1 MKKLEASQVQAAI
14 NDFEY
19 LSITQI
25 YGIVLSLQ
33 GLSVVVSLNLS
44 SVRIGTRCKIK
55 GSDGTIIQGEII
67 NYDHAEA
74 KVMVFGD
81 ISLINPGSRVIFSDD
96 GDYLYPHDTWKGRI
110 LNGLGE
116 PIDQKGALRKG
127 AIPMVINASPPSA
140 HKREMVSERIDV
152 GVRAI
157 NTFLTLCKGQRMGI
171 FAGSG
176 VGKSMLLSMLIKY
189 TECDIVIIA
198 LIGER
203 GRELNEFIEK
213 ALGRENLKK
222 CIVVISTSDEPAL
235 MRRQAAYT
243 ATTVAEYFR
252 DQGKFV
258 LCVMD
263 SVTRFAMAQREIGLS
278 CGEPPATKGYT
289 PNVFALLPKLLERS
303 GPGAKFH
310 DKTTG
315 YITGVFTV
323 LVDGDDHNEPIA
335 DAVRSILD
343 GHIVLEREIAEKN
356 HYPAINI
363 LKSISRTVPGCHY
376 GKERDVIKKAKSIL
390 SIYSDMEDM
399 IRIGAYKKGSN
410 KDVDEAIAL
419 MKDIGEFTAQNFD
432 ENTSVADSFDR
443 LSKIVN
449 IPL

>member
-1 MKKLEASQVQAAI
+1 MHYCAKYTDRIIGHL
-14 NDFEY
+14 DD
-19 LSITQI
+19 LDHSII

-33 GLSVVVSLNLS
+33 GLSLTVSLNLAS
-44 SVRIGTRCKIK
+44 IRVGMRCKIQTLK
-55 GSDGTIIQGEII
+55 GEVVHGEVVTF
-67 NYDHAEA
+67 DHNEA

-81 ISLINPGSRVIFSDD
+81 ITLVTPGCKAVFSDD
-96 GDYLYPHDTWKGRI
+96 GDYIYPDDSWLGRI
-110 LNGLGE
+110 LNGLGQPVDE
-116 PIDQKGALRKG
+116 LGPLKKGP
-127 AIPMVINASPPSA
+127 IPMVIQASPPSA
-140 HKREMVSERIDV
+140 HKRAPVEERIDV

-189 TECDIVIIA
+189 AECDVVVIG

-203 GRELNEFIEK
+203 GRELHEFIEK

-222 CIVVISTSDEPAL
+222 CVMVISTSDEPAL
-235 MRRQAAYT
+235 MRKQAAYT
-243 ATTVAEYFR
+243 TMTVAEFFR
-252 DQGKFV
+252 DQGKSV

-289 PNVFALLPKLLERS
+289 PSVFALLPKLLERA
-303 GPGAKFH
+303 GPGPVFQGMP
-310 DKTTG
+310 TG
-315 YITGVFTV
+315 YITGIFTV

-343 GHIVLEREIAEKN
+343 GHIVLERAIAERN

-376 GKERDVIKKAKSIL
+376 GSERDVVKKAKRIL
-390 SIYSDMEDM
+390 STHNDMADM
-399 IRIGAYKKGSN
+399 IRIGAYRKGSN
-410 KDVDEAIAL
+410 AEVDEAIKIIDTL
-419 MKDIGEFTAQNFD
+419 EEFTGQKFD
-432 ENTSVADSFDR
+432 ERETLTESFSK
-443 LSKIVN
+443 LSHIVN
-449 IPL
+449 VPL